1 MLDYK
6 DIINKHYALNMSGR
20 EIARETGVSKS
31 EVNGFLT
38 AFAQCK
44 TLSFPLPK
52 GITNQGIAEAVYG
65 KNSEEGFRDKSYELP
80 DFVEIDRQMRS
91 RKNMTLSF
99 LWNQYRRKCEASGNA
114 LERVNEEIRRRTK
127 VVGIFPSDKSYIRLV
142 TTYLIE
148 YTENWLEGS
157 CYVKADLLKQ
167 QNEDLPKAA

>member
-44 TLSFPLPK
+44 TLSIPLPK

-65 KNSEEGFRDKSYELP
+65 KNS
-80 DFVEIDRQMRS
+80 
-91 RKNMTLSF
+91 
-99 LWNQYRRKCEASGNA
+99 
-114 LERVNEEIRRRTK
+114 
-127 VVGIFPSDKSYIRLV
+127 
-142 TTYLIE
+142 
-148 YTENWLEGS
+148 
-157 CYVKADLLKQ
+157 
-167 QNEDLPKAA
+167 